1 MSAWRRKRWVQGV
14 AVVAAF
20 AVLGLVFWLVGD
32 RKDAAYWSGYTTA
45 QRWVDDGGYAAREE
59 SVRDFCQAQSLGQ
72 RDVRAFERGCKDGAH
87 NALRPA
93 R

>member
-1 MSAWRRKRWVQGV
+1 MSRWVQSVFAAG
-14 AVVAAF
+14 AF
-20 AVLGLVFWLVGD
+20 AVLGLIFWLVED
-32 RKDAAYWSGYTTA
+32 RKDGAYWSGYTIA
-45 QRWVDDGGYAAREE
+45 QRWVEDGGYAAREE
-59 SVRDFCQAQSLGQ
+59 SVRDFCAAESLGQ

>member
-1 MSAWRRKRWVQGV
+1 MQSVFAAG
-14 AVVAAF
+14 AF
-20 AVLGLVFWLVGD
+20 AVLGLIFWLVED
-32 RKDAAYWSGYTTA
+32 RKDGAYWSGYTIA
-45 QRWVDDGGYAAREE
+45 QRWVEDGGYAAREE
-59 SVRDFCQAQSLGQ
+59 SVRDFCAAESLGQ

>member
-1 MSAWRRKRWVQGV
+1 MQS
-14 AVVAAF
+14 VVAAGAF
-20 AVLGLVFWLVGD
+20 AVLGLIFWLVED
-32 RKDAAYWSGYTTA
+32 RKDGAYWSGYTIA
-45 QRWVDDGGYAAREE
+45 QRWVEDGGYAAREE
-59 SVRDFCQAQSLGQ
+59 SVRDFCAAESLGQ

>member
-1 MSAWRRKRWVQGV
+1 MSAWRRKRWVQGA

-20 AVLGLVFWLVGD
+20 AVLGLIFWLVED
-32 RKDAAYWSGYTTA
+32 RKDAAYWSGYTVA

-59 SVRDFCQAQSLGQ
+59 SVRDFCAAQSLGQ
-72 RDVRAFERGCKDGAH
+72 RDVRGFERGCKDGAH
-87 NALRPA
+87 NAMRPA